1 MKLLV
6 PFKGLQ
12 EAKSRWPQDGPSK
25 RELVWKMLVDNI
37 ATAQTALGADNVF
50 LVSPERLDQP
60 PARLLATNGGG
71 LNEDLQQ
78 ARESILQELGSETLA
93 VLLPDLPLLTQDDVL
108 ALASAARRA
117 QVVVCPDHLGTGT
130 NALALS
136 PGDCLPFLFEGESC
150 QRHRERAAALG
161 LTVTLLER
169 PGLAND
175 CDDLHTLRKFSVIS

>member
-12 EAKSRWPQDGPSK
+12 EAKSRWPQDGPGK

-37 ATAQTALGADNVF
+37 ATAQAVLGADNVY
-50 LVSPERLDQP
+50 LVSPENPATP

-78 ARESILQELGSETLA
+78 AREAIRHELDSEPLA

-108 ALASAARRA
+108 ALAAAARQA

-150 QRHRERAAALG
+150 RRHAERARALG
-161 LTVTLLER
+161 LTITLLER

-175 CDDLHTLRKFSVIS
+175 CDDLQTLRKFSVLS